1 MAGSTRTESAAS
13 EDAGSYPDAPMARES
28 VPLRGLHLGVL
39 YALAVSQPLLN
50 LLGNNADFFTSR
62 QLSSGKVLWFALIVG
77 LLIPLILYA
86 IDTVAGLISERVGWV
101 VHLVLL
107 FALTLLL
114 TSQIARKIFEAS
126 VLAMVL
132 AAILAGVLTALYARS
147 EQLRSIVSL
156 FSPLPLLVLALF
168 LFNTPAHKIVFPGS
182 TAAANVTV
190 KGHVPVVVV
199 AFDEFTGTSL
209 LARDNRIDAKQF
221 PNFAALT
228 KDGRYYRNYTAAADE
243 TTRVMAGLMTG
254 DMWHEHA
261 IPIAAEYPHNLFT
274 LFGKSYRM
282 RVSEEATDFCPVKLC
297 HQSGASSSS
306 VFKDAGL
313 VYLHQI
319 SPKPLEKKLTPV
331 NETLGKFDDATA
343 EKKEEANSNSDVPAT
358 GAGVDNNR
366 AHGRDR
372 ILHELGGGG
381 RPARYEQWLRTIDG
395 KVDRTLYFKH
405 VLLPHVPWQYLPTGQ
420 MYRKHAQEYIPG
432 INQEPSF
439 GDKWLL
445 QQGYQRHLM
454 QVGLADRLVGD
465 LVKRLKQVGLYDKS
479 LIVITADN
487 GESFLHANHDRHVAD
502 PVTYT
507 DIASTPLLVKLPNQ
521 HSGGYDDRHVR
532 TFDVVPTIAD
542 AAGLVMPWKV
552 DGRSIL
558 HQGDPAPVA
567 VYREQGKKGNVFRSS
582 LPAYERAR
590 RAALARKTQLFSQ
603 GLYEI
608 GPRPELS
615 GKAASALAGTLV
627 PAKAT
632 LNSELRKALATVDTK
647 SSFVPAN
654 LAGRISGAPR
664 GTPLALALNGKVAA
678 VGWSAALKGDKGVYF
693 FFLAPPEAFREGRN
707 SVKIYRIQG

>member
-1 MAGSTRTESAAS
+1 MSR
-13 EDAGSYPDAPMARES
+13 PPMAIAVEAPPKRAS
-28 VPLRGLHLGVL
+28 VPIRGFHLGVV

-62 QLSSGKVLWFALIVG
+62 QLSSGKVLWFALVVG

-86 IDTVAGLISERVGWV
+86 TDTVAGLISERVGWI

-114 TSQIARKIFEAS
+114 MSQIARKLIEPSGGAII
-126 VLAMVL
+126 L
-132 AAILAGVLTALYARS
+132 AALLAGALTALYAPS

-190 KGHVPVVVV
+190 KGHVPVVFV

-209 LARDNRIDAKQF
+209 LGRDNKIDAKQF

-405 VLLPHVPWQYLPTGQ
+405 VLLP
-420 MYRKHAQEYIPG
+420 
-432 INQEPSF
+432 
-439 GDKWLL
+439 
-445 QQGYQRHLM
+445 
-454 QVGLADRLVGD
+454 
-465 LVKRLKQVGLYDKS
+465 
-479 LIVITADN
+479 
-487 GESFLHANHDRHVAD
+487 
-502 PVTYT
+502 
-507 DIASTPLLVKLPNQ
+507 
-521 HSGGYDDRHVR
+521 
-532 TFDVVPTIAD
+532 
-542 AAGLVMPWKV
+542 
-552 DGRSIL
+552 
-558 HQGDPAPVA
+558 
-567 VYREQGKKGNVFRSS
+567 
-582 LPAYERAR
+582 
-590 RAALARKTQLFSQ
+590 
-603 GLYEI
+603 
-608 GPRPELS
+608 
-615 GKAASALAGTLV
+615 
-627 PAKAT
+627 
-632 LNSELRKALATVDTK
+632 
-647 SSFVPAN
+647 
-654 LAGRISGAPR
+654 
-664 GTPLALALNGKVAA
+664 
-678 VGWSAALKGDKGVYF
+678 
-693 FFLAPPEAFREGRN
+693 
-707 SVKIYRIQG
+707 